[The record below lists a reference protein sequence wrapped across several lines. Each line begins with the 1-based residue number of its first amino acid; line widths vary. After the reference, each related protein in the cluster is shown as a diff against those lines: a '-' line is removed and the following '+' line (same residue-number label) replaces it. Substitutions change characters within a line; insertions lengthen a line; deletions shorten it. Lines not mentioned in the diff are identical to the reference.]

1 MIRTLLRRVALAAV
15 ALAVWTCDT
24 GPKAGEIAAEF
35 VGPHATLGA
44 ASFLVTALDPF
55 TIDTV
60 TAACT
65 GCNAYMTRVSSTEVR
80 GIVTGPFGSEPVVYV
95 TVSDRDERDPYAIRL
110 LELAG
115 TDYTPV
121 AISGSSL
128 RFE

>member
-1 MIRTLLRRVALAAV
+1 MIRSLVRRAAPAALVLTL
-15 ALAVWTCDT
+15 WTCDT
-24 GPKAGEIAAEF
+24 GPKSGEIAAEF
-35 VGPHATLGA
+35 VGPHASIGA

-65 GCNAYMTRVSSTEVR
+65 GCAAYMTRVSSTEVR
-80 GIVTGPFGSEPVVYV
+80 GIVTGPFGSERVVYV
-95 TVSDRDERDPYAIRL
+95 TVSDRGERDPYAIRL
-110 LELAG
+110 LELAA